1 MSATRMF
8 TILLLVVSERQF
20 VFSYSLNT
28 WSPSGFEY
36 KAALMIWNNNCKK
49 FIESTYQVGI
59 KIISINCYS
68 LCINHYILFN
78 HERDHCF
85 VFIIF
90 LIIFLKIL
98 SIGTNEQVIGNLK
111 LQHIISWRLLT
122 FLAVLLSGGPS
133 INCLFR
139 ALVDSSIIVVS
150 EPDDDPPDAGDGDN
164 SNEDVWSEEDPATLL
179 SNNTDSLIDLNM
191 ITPTIN

>member
-1 MSATRMF
+1 MS
-8 TILLLVVSERQF
+8 I
-20 VFSYSLNT
+20 
-28 WSPSGFEY
+28 
-36 KAALMIWNNNCKK
+36 
-49 FIESTYQVGI
+49 
-59 KIISINCYS
+59 
-68 LCINHYILFN
+68 
-78 HERDHCF
+78 D
-85 VFIIF
+85 
-90 LIIFLKIL
+90 
-98 SIGTNEQVIGNLK
+98 TNEQVIGNLK
-111 LQHIISWRLLT
+111 LQHIISWRLLK

-164 SNEDVWSEEDPATLL
+164 EDAASEEDPATLL